1 MFITELVLEQVGLV
15 LFEAL
20 KENIKPITFEV
31 SSFTAAD

>member
-1 MFITELVLEQVGLV
+1 MFITELVLQVVLA

-20 KENIKPITFEV
+20 KENIKPITFEA